1 MFIRKLFVP
10 LQTILCTCREKW
22 HYARIKDREVRRC
35 TEGLTLRLTRD
46 YAMVGWTDGRDA
58 VMLLPTNQQVQTSS
72 ARAGKAKLY
81 TIWKI
86 EKMNQQWS
94 ATRNDGA
101 FCAIPMLT

>member
-10 LQTILCTCREKW
+10 LQTILCTCRDKW
-22 HYARIKDREVRRC
+22 HRARITDREVRRC

-72 ARAGKAKLY
+72 ARTGKAKLY
-81 TIWKI
+81 KRLNFR
-86 EKMNQQWS
+86 KLRDNS
-94 ATRNDGA
+94 
-101 FCAIPMLT
+101 LTSQLSPLTSRK

>member
-1 MFIRKLFVP
+1 M
-10 LQTILCTCREKW
+10 QTILCTCYDKW
-22 HYARIKDREVRRC
+22 HCARIKDREVRRC
-35 TEGLTLRLTRD
+35 TEGLTHRLTRD

-58 VMLLPTNQQVQTSS
+58 ESRLPTNQQVQTSV

-86 EKMNQQWS
+86 EKTNQQWS

-101 FCAIPMLT
+101 SYAIRMLT